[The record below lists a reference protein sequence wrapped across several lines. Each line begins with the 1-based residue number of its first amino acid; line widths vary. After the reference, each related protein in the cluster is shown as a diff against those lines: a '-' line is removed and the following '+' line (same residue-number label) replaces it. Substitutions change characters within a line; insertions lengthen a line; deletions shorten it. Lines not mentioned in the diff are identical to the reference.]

1 MRKAL
6 CFMGLMMLTLGCDYS
21 EEKKTAPVTAQLQ
34 TGPRDVDWL
43 MQNLFQP
50 SCSRCHNAGNRA
62 GGFQFETAND
72 LLNPTQAGAILPGN
86 AQGSLIYSVIA
97 NGTMP
102 PRGAKPDATAVEALS
117 CWIDQGA
124 SPTSAACTKAAIVPG
139 PGPSASPTPTPSP
152 SPTPTVTPS
161 PAPSATPTPTPTPT
175 VTPTPAPLPPD
186 PVPTFA
192 EVFSSVLEP
201 NCVGCHNSGY
211 PAAGVNLESRASIL
225 SNKDLVRCG
234 RAENSLLYKVV
245 ADNEMPLGGPALKAE
260 EKKSLRFW
268 IDGDCP

>member
-1 MRKAL
+1 MQRAL
-6 CFMGLMMLTLGCDYS
+6 YAIGLIMLTLGCDYS
-21 EEKKTAPVTAQLQ
+21 EEKKKAPVTAQLQ

-50 SCSRCHNAGNRA
+50 SCSRCHNAANRA
-62 GGFQFETAND
+62 GGFQFESAND
-72 LLNPTQAGAILPGN
+72 LLNPAQAGAIVPGN

-102 PRGAKPDATAVEALS
+102 PRGAKPDAAAMKVLS

-124 SPTSAACTKAAIVPG
+124 SPTGASCTTAAVVPG
-139 PGPSASPTPTPSP
+139 PAPSPSPSPSPAPTPSP
-152 SPTPTVTPS
+152 SPTPTASPTPS
-161 PAPSATPTPTPTPT
+161 PTPTPTS
-175 VTPTPAPLPPD
+175 TPTPPE

-192 EVFSSVLEP
+192 EVFTSILEP

-211 PAAGVNLESRASIL
+211 PAAGVNLESKATIL
-225 SNKDLVRCG
+225 ATEDLVRCG
-234 RAENSLLYKVV
+234 RAENSNLYKVV
-245 ADNEMPLGGPALKAE
+245 EKNEMPLGGPPLKAD
-260 EKKSLRFW
+260 EKKSLRLW

>member
-6 CFMGLMMLTLGCDYS
+6 CFMSLVMLTLSCDYS

-50 SCSRCHNAGNRA
+50 SCSRCHNSGNRA

-102 PRGAKPDATAVEALS
+102 PRGAKPDAAAIKVLS
-117 CWIDQGA
+117 CWIEQGA
-124 SPTSAACTKAAIVPG
+124 SPTNASCTTTAVVPG
-139 PGPSASPTPTPSP
+139 PQPSPSPTPTPSP
-152 SPTPTVTPS
+152 SPS
-161 PAPSATPTPTPTPT
+161 PAPTATPTPTPTPT
-175 VTPTPAPLPPD
+175 ATPTPAPVPVD
-186 PVPTFA
+186 PAPTFV
-192 EVFSSVLEP
+192 EVFTSVLEP

-211 PAAGVNLESRASIL
+211 PADGINLESRASIL
-225 SNKDLVRCG
+225 ATENLVRCG
-234 RAENSLLYKVV
+234 RADKSRLYEVV
-245 ADNEMPLGGPALKAE
+245 EKNEMPLGGPALKAE
-260 EKKSLRFW
+260 EKKMLRLW